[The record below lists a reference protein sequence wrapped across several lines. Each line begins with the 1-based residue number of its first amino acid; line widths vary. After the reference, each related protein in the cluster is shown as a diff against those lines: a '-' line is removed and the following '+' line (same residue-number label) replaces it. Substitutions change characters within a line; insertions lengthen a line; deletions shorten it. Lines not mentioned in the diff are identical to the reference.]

1 MDWLLLITSLPTENA
16 TARMRAWRALKACG
30 SAALRDGAYLLPV
43 GDARLQQLEAIASD
57 IQQHGGVARLLTCR
71 PLDGSHF
78 PPLFQRDADY
88 QQLRQ
93 DIQEQLLGLDP
104 DNAAERLKQW
114 RRLGK
119 ALAGIAAIDFFPSAG
134 QEQAQAALQQLEAAI
149 QQQLSPGEPHSLEMR
164 IPRRALAE
172 HQGRTWVT
180 RRRPWVDRLASAW
193 LIRRF
198 IDPQARILWLAAPGD
213 CPPDALGF
221 DFDGAAFTHI
231 GDKVSFEVLLASFE
245 LDSPPLRRLAALVH
259 YLDVGG
265 APPPEASGVETVL
278 AGLRAALS
286 DDDQLLAAASNIWDG
301 LYQQF
306 AKEA

>member
-57 IQQHGGVARLLTCR
+57 IQQHCGVARLLTCR

-172 HQGRTWVT
+172 HQGRTWAT

>member
-16 TARMRAWRALKACG
+16 TAR
-30 SAALRDGAYLLPV
+30 
-43 GDARLQQLEAIASD
+43 ARLARLESLRLRRCATAPTYCPAATPACSNWRISPPTSNNTAASRGAIA
-57 IQQHGGVARLLTCR
+57 CR
-71 PLDGSHF
+71 PLDGSDF

-93 DIQEQLLGLDP
+93 DIQEQLSGLDP

-119 ALAGIAAIDFFPSAG
+119 ALAGIAAIDFFPGAA
-134 QEQAQAALQQLEAAI
+134 QQQAQTALQQLEAAI
-149 QQQLSPGEPHSLEMR
+149 QQQLSPGEPHSRDMQ
-164 IPRRALAE
+164 IPRRAIADHQAGSGPPAAALA
-172 HQGRTWVT
+172 
-180 RRRPWVDRLASAW
+180 DRLASAW

-198 IDPQARILWLAAPGD
+198 IDPQARILWLAAPRD

-221 DFDGAAFTHI
+221 DFDGAAFTHV
-231 GDKVSFEVLLASFE
+231 GDKVSFEAAGQLRPDA
-245 LDSPPLRRLAALVH
+245 PPLRRLAALVH

-265 APPPEASGVETVL
+265 AAPPEASGVETVL

-286 DDDQLLAAASNIWDG
+286 DDDQLLTAASNIWDG

-306 AKEA
+306 AKET